1 MNRRAVPPN
10 HSVWVSSR
18 SNGCECIT
26 WPQWLSSTTDWPYVV
41 PSGSCRWWTAILRV
55 FGFILMEPY
64 ELYVVDKHQFY
75 SLRIIVALVEI
86 DKSAYLLDVML
97 AALHNP
103 QLRLA

>member
-1 MNRRAVPPN
+1 
-10 HSVWVSSR
+10 
-18 SNGCECIT
+18 
-26 WPQWLSSTTDWPYVV
+26 
-41 PSGSCRWWTAILRV
+41 
-55 FGFILMEPY
+55 MEPY